1 MVKIN
6 NNLLNVIYLDNPGR
20 IMLKSLTVK
29 RLCKPHNKAEKPKEN
44 TKKDGTQKMIYVLYL
59 IVAALVTIM
68 SIKASEYVDMLDKTT
83 SLSGAFLGG
92 ILLSAVTSL
101 PELFTSISSTLMLDQ
116 PGLCIGNILGSNLFN
131 YAMLS
136 VFILTAVVKFA
147 KCELSKIHLVVAI
160 SVVAMGGLIVCNKYG
175 ILAFDI
181 GSVSVTSVLIILL
194 YVLTVWIMYKKGGTS
209 ESGDDD
215 GALVTLSR
223 KQILTRFTL
232 VSIGIVVFSVI
243 LTYIT
248 DELSV
253 RLNLGK
259 TVAGALFLGV
269 ATSLPETASTWTLFK
284 IKNYDIAVGNIVGSC
299 LFNFTILSVADF
311 FYRGGGIYAIT
322 DVSTMNLIIFA
333 SVASVL
339 VALMLKFRSK
349 ATCIICPVGIVASY
363 IAFLAL

>member
-1 MVKIN
+1 
-6 NNLLNVIYLDNPGR
+6 
-20 IMLKSLTVK
+20 
-29 RLCKPHNKAEKPKEN
+29 
-44 TKKDGTQKMIYVLYL
+44 MIYVLYL
-59 IVAALVTIM
+59 IVAALVTFM

-147 KCELSKIHLVVAI
+147 KCNLAKIHLVVAV
-160 SVVAMGGLIVCNKYG
+160 SVLCMGGLILCNKYG

-209 ESGDDD
+209 ESEDD
-215 GALVTLSR
+215 GDPVTLSR
-223 KQILTRFTL
+223 KQILTRFTI
-232 VSIGIVVFSVI
+232 VSVGIVVFSII

-269 ATSLPETASTWTLFK
+269 ATSLPETASTFTLFK

-311 FYRGGGIYAIT
+311 FYSGGGIYTIA
-322 DVSTMNLIIFA
+322 DPSTMNLIIFA

-339 VALMLKFRSK
+339 AAAMLKFRSK
-349 ATCIICPVGIVASY
+349 ATCIICPVGIIASY

>member
-1 MVKIN
+1 
-6 NNLLNVIYLDNPGR
+6 
-20 IMLKSLTVK
+20 
-29 RLCKPHNKAEKPKEN
+29 
-44 TKKDGTQKMIYVLYL
+44 MIYVLYL
-59 IVAALVTIM
+59 VVAALVTFM

-83 SLSGAFLGG
+83 FLSGAFLGG

-136 VFILTAVVKFA
+136 FFILTAVAKFA
-147 KCELSKIHLVVAI
+147 KCSLAKIHFVVAV
-160 SVVAMGGLIVCNKYG
+160 SVVAMGLLIVCNKYG
-175 ILAFDI
+175 FLAFDI
-181 GSVSVTSVLIILL
+181 GNVSVTSVLIILL

-209 ESGDDD
+209 ETEDD
-215 GALVTLSR
+215 GEPVTLSR
-223 KQILTRFTL
+223 KQILTRFTV

-269 ATSLPETASTWTLFK
+269 ATSLPETASTFTLFK

-311 FYRGGGIYAIT
+311 FYRGGGIYTIADT
-322 DVSTMNLIIFA
+322 STMNLIIFA

-339 VALMLKFRSK
+339 AGLMLKFRNK
-349 ATCIICPVGIVASY
+349 ATCVICPVGIIASY

>member
-1 MVKIN
+1 M
-6 NNLLNVIYLDNPGR
+6 IYL
-20 IMLKSLTVK
+20 
-29 RLCKPHNKAEKPKEN
+29 
-44 TKKDGTQKMIYVLYL
+44 LYL
-59 IVAALVTIM
+59 VVAAIVTFM

-136 VFILTAVVKFA
+136 AFILTAVVKFA
-147 KCELSKIHLVVAI
+147 KCDLSRIHLIVAI
-160 SVVAMGGLIVCNKYG
+160 SVVSMGGLILCNKYG
-175 ILAFDI
+175 FLAFDI
-181 GSVSVTSVLIILL
+181 GNVSITSILIILL
-194 YVLTVWIMYKKGGTS
+194 YVVTVWIMYKMGGTS
-209 ESGDDD
+209 AESDDD
-215 GALVTLSR
+215 GDPVTLTR

-232 VSIGIVVFSVI
+232 VSVCIVVFSVI

-284 IKNYDIAVGNIVGSC
+284 IKNYNIAMGNIVGSC
-299 LFNFTILSVADF
+299 LFNFTILSLADF
-311 FYRGGGIYAIT
+311 FYRGGGIYAIS

-339 VALMLKFRSK
+339 TVVLLKFRNKVTSV
-349 ATCIICPVGIVASY
+349 ICPVGIIASY

>member
-1 MVKIN
+1 
-6 NNLLNVIYLDNPGR
+6 
-20 IMLKSLTVK
+20 
-29 RLCKPHNKAEKPKEN
+29 
-44 TKKDGTQKMIYVLYL
+44 MIYVLYL
-59 IVAALVTIM
+59 VVAALVTFM

-116 PGLCIGNILGSNLFN
+116 PGLCIGNILGSNIFN

-136 VFILTAVVKFA
+136 FFILTAVAKFA
-147 KCELSKIHLVVAI
+147 KCDLSKIHFIVAV
-160 SVVAMGGLIVCNKYG
+160 SVVAMGGLILCNKYG
-175 ILAFDI
+175 FLAFDI
-181 GSVSVTSVLIILL
+181 GNVSVTSVLIILL

-209 ESGDDD
+209 ETEDD
-215 GALVTLSR
+215 GEPVTLSR
-223 KQILTRFTL
+223 KQILTRFSL
-232 VSIGIVVFSVI
+232 VSVGIVVFSVI

-269 ATSLPETASTWTLFK
+269 ATSLPETASTFTLFK

-311 FYRGGGIYAIT
+311 FYRGGGIYTIADT
-322 DVSTMNLIIFA
+322 STMNLIIFA

-339 VALMLKFRSK
+339 AGVMLKFK
-349 ATCIICPVGIVASY
+349 NKVTAVICPVGIIASY

>member
-1 MVKIN
+1 
-6 NNLLNVIYLDNPGR
+6 
-20 IMLKSLTVK
+20 
-29 RLCKPHNKAEKPKEN
+29 
-44 TKKDGTQKMIYVLYL
+44 MIYVLYL
-59 IVAALVTIM
+59 VVAALVTFM

-116 PGLCIGNILGSNLFN
+116 PGLCIGNILGSNIFN

-136 VFILTAVVKFA
+136 FFILTAVAKFA
-147 KCELSKIHLVVAI
+147 KCSLSKIHFVVAV
-160 SVVAMGGLIVCNKYG
+160 SVVFMGGLILCNKYG
-175 ILAFDI
+175 FLAFDI
-181 GSVSVTSVLIILL
+181 GNVSVTSVLIILL
-194 YVLTVWIMYKKGGTS
+194 YVITVWVMYKMGGTS
-209 ESGDDD
+209 ESEDD
-215 GALVTLSR
+215 GEPVTLSR
-223 KQILTRFTL
+223 KQILTRFTI
-232 VSIGIVVFSVI
+232 VSVGIVVFSVI

-269 ATSLPETASTWTLFK
+269 ATSLPETASTFTLFK

-311 FYRGGGIYAIT
+311 FYRGGGIYTIADT
-322 DVSTMNLIIFA
+322 STMNLIIFA

-339 VALMLKFRSK
+339 AGVLLKFRNK
-349 ATCIICPVGIVASY
+349 ATAIICPVGIIASY

>member
-1 MVKIN
+1 
-6 NNLLNVIYLDNPGR
+6 
-20 IMLKSLTVK
+20 
-29 RLCKPHNKAEKPKEN
+29 
-44 TKKDGTQKMIYVLYL
+44 MIYILYL
-59 IVAALVTIM
+59 VVAALVTFM

-116 PGLCIGNILGSNLFN
+116 PGLCIGNILGSNIFN

-136 VFILTAVVKFA
+136 FFILTAVAKFA
-147 KCELSKIHLVVAI
+147 KCNLSKIHFIVAV
-160 SVVAMGGLIVCNKYG
+160 SVVFMGGLILCNKYG
-175 ILAFDI
+175 FLAFDI
-181 GSVSVTSVLIILL
+181 GNVSVTSLLIILL
-194 YVLTVWIMYKKGGTS
+194 YVLTVWIMYKMGGTS
-209 ESGDDD
+209 ESEDD
-215 GALVTLSR
+215 GEPVTLSR

-232 VSIGIVVFSVI
+232 VSVGIVVFSVI

-269 ATSLPETASTWTLFK
+269 ATSLPETASTYTLFK

-311 FYRGGGIYAIT
+311 FYRGGGIYTIADT
-322 DVSTMNLIIFA
+322 STMNLIIFA

-339 VALMLKFRSK
+339 AGVMLKFRNK
-349 ATCIICPVGIVASY
+349 ATAVICPVGIIASY

>member
-1 MVKIN
+1 
-6 NNLLNVIYLDNPGR
+6 
-20 IMLKSLTVK
+20 
-29 RLCKPHNKAEKPKEN
+29 
-44 TKKDGTQKMIYVLYL
+44 MIYILYL
-59 IVAALVTIM
+59 VVAALVTFM

-116 PGLCIGNILGSNLFN
+116 PGLCIGNILGSNIFN

-136 VFILTAVVKFA
+136 FFILTAVAKFA
-147 KCELSKIHLVVAI
+147 KCSLSKIHFVVAV
-160 SVVAMGGLIVCNKYG
+160 SVVFMGGLILCNKYG
-175 ILAFDI
+175 FLAFDI
-181 GSVSVTSVLIILL
+181 GNVSVTSILIILL
-194 YVLTVWIMYKKGGTS
+194 YIVTVWIMYKMGGTS
-209 ESGDDD
+209 ETEDD
-215 GALVTLSR
+215 GEPVTLSR
-223 KQILTRFTL
+223 KQILTRFTV
-232 VSIGIVVFSVI
+232 VSVGIVVFSII

-269 ATSLPETASTWTLFK
+269 ATSLPETASTFTLFK

-311 FYRGGGIYAIT
+311 FYRGGGIYTIADT
-322 DVSTMNLIIFA
+322 STMNLIIFA

-339 VALMLKFRSK
+339 AGVMLKFRNK
-349 ATCIICPVGIVASY
+349 ATAVVCPVGIIASY

>member
-1 MVKIN
+1 
-6 NNLLNVIYLDNPGR
+6 
-20 IMLKSLTVK
+20 
-29 RLCKPHNKAEKPKEN
+29 
-44 TKKDGTQKMIYVLYL
+44 MIYVLYL
-59 IVAALVTIM
+59 VVAALVTFM

-116 PGLCIGNILGSNLFN
+116 PGLCIGNILGSNIFN

-136 VFILTAVVKFA
+136 FFILTAVAKFA
-147 KCELSKIHLVVAI
+147 KCSLSKIHFVVAV
-160 SVVAMGGLIVCNKYG
+160 SVVFMGGLILCNKYG
-175 ILAFDI
+175 FLAFNI
-181 GSVSVTSVLIILL
+181 GNVSVTSVLIILL
-194 YVLTVWIMYKKGGTS
+194 YVATVYVMYKMGGTS
-209 ESGDDD
+209 ESDDD
-215 GALVTLSR
+215 GDPVTLSR
-223 KQILTRFTL
+223 KQILIRFTF
-232 VSIGIVVFSVI
+232 VSIGIVVFSII

-259 TVAGALFLGV
+259 TIAGALFLGV
-269 ATSLPETASTWTLFK
+269 ATSLPETASTFTLFK
-284 IKNYDIAVGNIVGSC
+284 LKNYDVAVGNIVGSC

-311 FYRGGGIYAIT
+311 FYRGGGIYTIAET
-322 DVSTMNLIIFA
+322 STMNLIIFA

-339 VALMLKFRSK
+339 AGIMLKLRNK
-349 ATCIICPVGIVASY
+349 ATAIICPVGIIASY

>member
-1 MVKIN
+1 
-6 NNLLNVIYLDNPGR
+6 
-20 IMLKSLTVK
+20 
-29 RLCKPHNKAEKPKEN
+29 
-44 TKKDGTQKMIYVLYL
+44 MIYVLYL
-59 IVAALVTIM
+59 VVAALVTFM

-136 VFILTAVVKFA
+136 FFILTAVAKFA
-147 KCELSKIHLVVAI
+147 KCDLSKIHFIVAV
-160 SVVAMGGLIVCNKYG
+160 SVIAMGGLILCNKYG
-175 ILAFDI
+175 FLAFDI
-181 GSVSVTSVLIILL
+181 GNVSVTSVLIILL
-194 YVLTVWIMYKKGGTS
+194 YVLTVWVMYKKGGTS
-209 ESGDDD
+209 ETEDD
-215 GALVTLSR
+215 GEPVTLSR

-232 VSIGIVVFSVI
+232 VSVGIVVFSVI

-269 ATSLPETASTWTLFK
+269 ATSLPETASTFTLFK

-311 FYRGGGIYAIT
+311 FYRGGGIYTIADT
-322 DVSTMNLIIFA
+322 STMNLIIFA

-339 VALMLKFRSK
+339 AGVMLKFK
-349 ATCIICPVGIVASY
+349 NKVTAVICPVGIIASY

>member
-1 MVKIN
+1 
-6 NNLLNVIYLDNPGR
+6 
-20 IMLKSLTVK
+20 
-29 RLCKPHNKAEKPKEN
+29 
-44 TKKDGTQKMIYVLYL
+44 MIYVLYL
-59 IVAALVTIM
+59 VVAALVTFM

-116 PGLCIGNILGSNLFN
+116 PGLCIGNILGSNIFN

-136 VFILTAVVKFA
+136 FFILTAVAKFA
-147 KCELSKIHLVVAI
+147 KCDLSKIHFIVAV
-160 SVVAMGGLIVCNKYG
+160 SVVAMGLLIVCNKYG
-175 ILAFDI
+175 FLAFDI
-181 GSVSVTSVLIILL
+181 GNVSVTSVLIILL
-194 YVLTVWIMYKKGGTS
+194 YVLTVWIMYKMGGTS
-209 ESGDDD
+209 ETEDD
-215 GALVTLSR
+215 GEPVTLSR
-223 KQILTRFTL
+223 KQILTRFTI
-232 VSIGIVVFSVI
+232 VSVGIVVFSVI

-269 ATSLPETASTWTLFK
+269 ATSLPETASTFTLFK

-311 FYRGGGIYAIT
+311 FYRGGGIYTIADT
-322 DVSTMNLIIFA
+322 STMNLIIFA

-339 VALMLKFRSK
+339 AAVLMKFRNK
-349 ATCIICPVGIVASY
+349 ATCVICPVGIIASY

>member
-1 MVKIN
+1 
-6 NNLLNVIYLDNPGR
+6 
-20 IMLKSLTVK
+20 
-29 RLCKPHNKAEKPKEN
+29 
-44 TKKDGTQKMIYVLYL
+44 MIYILYL
-59 IVAALVTIM
+59 VVAALVTFM

-116 PGLCIGNILGSNLFN
+116 PGLCIGNILGSNIFN

-136 VFILTAVVKFA
+136 FFILTAVAKFA
-147 KCELSKIHLVVAI
+147 KCSLSKIHFIVAV
-160 SVVAMGGLIVCNKYG
+160 SVVAMGLLIVCNKYG
-175 ILAFDI
+175 FLAFDI
-181 GSVSVTSVLIILL
+181 GNVSVTSILIILL
-194 YVLTVWIMYKKGGTS
+194 YVVTVWVMYKMGGTS
-209 ESGDDD
+209 ESEDD
-215 GALVTLSR
+215 GEPVTLSR
-223 KQILTRFTL
+223 KQILTRFSI
-232 VSIGIVVFSVI
+232 VSVGIVVFSVI

-269 ATSLPETASTWTLFK
+269 ATSLPETASTFTLFK

-311 FYRGGGIYAIT
+311 FYRGGGIYTIADT
-322 DVSTMNLIIFA
+322 STMNLIIFA

-339 VALMLKFRSK
+339 AAVLMKFRNK
-349 ATCIICPVGIVASY
+349 ATSIICPVGIIASY

>member
-1 MVKIN
+1 M
-6 NNLLNVIYLDNPGR
+6 IYL
-20 IMLKSLTVK
+20 
-29 RLCKPHNKAEKPKEN
+29 
-44 TKKDGTQKMIYVLYL
+44 LYL
-59 IVAALVTIM
+59 VVAALVTFM

-116 PGLCIGNILGSNLFN
+116 PGLCIGNILGSNIFN

-136 VFILTAVVKFA
+136 FFILTAVAKFA
-147 KCELSKIHLVVAI
+147 KCSLSKIHFIVAV
-160 SVVAMGGLIVCNKYG
+160 SVVAMGLLIVCNKYG
-175 ILAFDI
+175 FLAFDI
-181 GSVSVTSVLIILL
+181 GNVSVTSVLIILL
-194 YVLTVWIMYKKGGTS
+194 YVVTVWVMYKMGGTS
-209 ESGDDD
+209 ESEDD
-215 GALVTLSR
+215 GEPVTLSR
-223 KQILTRFTL
+223 KQILTRFTI

-269 ATSLPETASTWTLFK
+269 ATSLPETASTFTLFK

-311 FYRGGGIYAIT
+311 FYRGGGIYTIADT
-322 DVSTMNLIIFA
+322 STMNLIIFA

-339 VALMLKFRSK
+339 AAVLMKFRNK
-349 ATCIICPVGIVASY
+349 ATSIICPVGIIASY

>member
-1 MVKIN
+1 
-6 NNLLNVIYLDNPGR
+6 
-20 IMLKSLTVK
+20 
-29 RLCKPHNKAEKPKEN
+29 
-44 TKKDGTQKMIYVLYL
+44 MIYVLYL
-59 IVAALVTIM
+59 VVAALVTFM

-136 VFILTAVVKFA
+136 FFILTAVAKFA
-147 KCELSKIHLVVAI
+147 KCDLSKIHFIVAV
-160 SVVAMGGLIVCNKYG
+160 SVVFMGGLILCNKYG
-175 ILAFDI
+175 FLAFDI
-181 GSVSVTSVLIILL
+181 GNVSVTSVLIILL
-194 YVLTVWIMYKKGGTS
+194 YILTVWIMYKKGGTS
-209 ESGDDD
+209 ETEDD
-215 GALVTLSR
+215 GEPVTLSR
-223 KQILTRFTL
+223 KQILTRFTI
-232 VSIGIVVFSVI
+232 VSVGIVVFSVI

-269 ATSLPETASTWTLFK
+269 ATSLPETASTFTLFK

-299 LFNFTILSVADF
+299 LFDFTILSVADF
-311 FYRGGGIYAIT
+311 FYRGGGIYTIADT
-322 DVSTMNLIIFA
+322 STMNLIIFA

-339 VALMLKFRSK
+339 AGVMLKFK
-349 ATCIICPVGIVASY
+349 NKVTAVICPVGIIASY

>member
-1 MVKIN
+1 
-6 NNLLNVIYLDNPGR
+6 
-20 IMLKSLTVK
+20 
-29 RLCKPHNKAEKPKEN
+29 
-44 TKKDGTQKMIYVLYL
+44 MIYILYL
-59 IVAALVTIM
+59 VVAALVTFM

-116 PGLCIGNILGSNLFN
+116 PGLCIGNILGSNIFN

-136 VFILTAVVKFA
+136 FFILTAVAKFA
-147 KCELSKIHLVVAI
+147 KCDLSKIHFIVAV
-160 SVVAMGGLIVCNKYG
+160 SVVAMGLLIVCNKYG
-175 ILAFDI
+175 FLAFDI
-181 GSVSVTSVLIILL
+181 GNVSVTSVLIILL

-209 ESGDDD
+209 ETEDD
-215 GALVTLSR
+215 GEPVTLSR
-223 KQILTRFTL
+223 KQILTRFSL
-232 VSIGIVVFSVI
+232 VSVGIVVFSVI

-269 ATSLPETASTWTLFK
+269 ATSLPETASTFTLFK

-311 FYRGGGIYAIT
+311 FYRGGGIYTIADT
-322 DVSTMNLIIFA
+322 STMNLIIFA

-339 VALMLKFRSK
+339 AGVMLKFK
-349 ATCIICPVGIVASY
+349 NKVTAVICPVGIIASY

>member
-1 MVKIN
+1 M
-6 NNLLNVIYLDNPGR
+6 IYL
-20 IMLKSLTVK
+20 
-29 RLCKPHNKAEKPKEN
+29 
-44 TKKDGTQKMIYVLYL
+44 LYL
-59 IVAALVTIM
+59 VVAALVTFM

-116 PGLCIGNILGSNLFN
+116 PGLCIGNILGSNIFN

-136 VFILTAVVKFA
+136 FFILTAVAKFA
-147 KCELSKIHLVVAI
+147 KCNLSKIHFIVAV
-160 SVVAMGGLIVCNKYG
+160 SVVAMGLLIVCNKYG
-175 ILAFDI
+175 FLAFDI
-181 GSVSVTSVLIILL
+181 GNVSITSVLIILL
-194 YVLTVWIMYKKGGTS
+194 YVLTVWIMYKMGGTS
-209 ESGDDD
+209 ESEDD
-215 GALVTLSR
+215 GEPVTLSR
-223 KQILTRFTL
+223 KQILTRFTI
-232 VSIGIVVFSVI
+232 VSVGIVVFSVI

-269 ATSLPETASTWTLFK
+269 ATSLPETASTFTLFK

-311 FYRGGGIYAIT
+311 FYRGGGIYTIADT
-322 DVSTMNLIIFA
+322 STMNLIIFA

-339 VALMLKFRSK
+339 AGVLLKFRNK
-349 ATCIICPVGIVASY
+349 ATAIICPVGIIASY

>member
-1 MVKIN
+1 M
-6 NNLLNVIYLDNPGR
+6 IYL
-20 IMLKSLTVK
+20 
-29 RLCKPHNKAEKPKEN
+29 
-44 TKKDGTQKMIYVLYL
+44 LYL
-59 IVAALVTIM
+59 VVAALVTFM

-116 PGLCIGNILGSNLFN
+116 PGLCIGNILGSNIFN

-136 VFILTAVVKFA
+136 FFILTAVAKFA
-147 KCELSKIHLVVAI
+147 KCSLSKIHFVVAV
-160 SVVAMGGLIVCNKYG
+160 SVIAMGGLILCNKYG
-175 ILAFDI
+175 FLAFDI
-181 GSVSVTSVLIILL
+181 GNVSVTSVLIILL
-194 YVLTVWIMYKKGGTS
+194 YIVTVWVMYKMGGTS
-209 ESGDDD
+209 ESEDD
-215 GALVTLSR
+215 GEPVTLSR
-223 KQILTRFTL
+223 KQILTRFTI

-269 ATSLPETASTWTLFK
+269 ATSLPETASTFTLFK

-311 FYRGGGIYAIT
+311 FYRGGGIYTIADT
-322 DVSTMNLIIFA
+322 STMNLIIFA

-339 VALMLKFRSK
+339 AGVMLKFRNK
-349 ATCIICPVGIVASY
+349 ATAVICPVGIIASY

>member
-1 MVKIN
+1 
-6 NNLLNVIYLDNPGR
+6 
-20 IMLKSLTVK
+20 
-29 RLCKPHNKAEKPKEN
+29 
-44 TKKDGTQKMIYVLYL
+44 MIYVLYL
-59 IVAALVTIM
+59 IVAALVTFM

-116 PGLCIGNILGSNLFN
+116 PGLCIGNILGSNIFN

-136 VFILTAVVKFA
+136 FFILTAVVKFA
-147 KCELSKIHLVVAI
+147 KCDLSKIHFVVAV
-160 SVVAMGGLIVCNKYG
+160 SVVFMGGLILCNKYG
-175 ILAFDI
+175 FLAFDI
-181 GSVSVTSVLIILL
+181 GNVSITSILIILL
-194 YVLTVWIMYKKGGTS
+194 YVLTVWIMYKMGGTS
-209 ESGDDD
+209 ESEDD
-215 GALVTLSR
+215 GEPVTLSR

-232 VSIGIVVFSVI
+232 VSVGIVVFSVI

-269 ATSLPETASTWTLFK
+269 ATSLPETASTFTLFK

-311 FYRGGGIYAIT
+311 FYRGGGIYTIADT
-322 DVSTMNLIIFA
+322 STMNLIIFA

-339 VALMLKFRSK
+339 AGVMLKFK
-349 ATCIICPVGIVASY
+349 NNATAVICPVGIIASY

>member
-1 MVKIN
+1 
-6 NNLLNVIYLDNPGR
+6 
-20 IMLKSLTVK
+20 
-29 RLCKPHNKAEKPKEN
+29 
-44 TKKDGTQKMIYVLYL
+44 MIYVLYL
-59 IVAALVTIM
+59 IVAALVTFM

-136 VFILTAVVKFA
+136 FFILTAVAKFA
-147 KCELSKIHLVVAI
+147 KCNLSKIHFIVAL
-160 SVVAMGGLIVCNKYG
+160 SVIFMGGLILCNKYG
-175 ILAFDI
+175 FLAFDI
-181 GSVSVTSVLIILL
+181 GNVSVTSILIILL

-209 ESGDDD
+209 ESEDD
-215 GALVTLSR
+215 GEPVTLSR
-223 KQILTRFTL
+223 KQILTRFTI
-232 VSIGIVVFSVI
+232 VSVGIVVFSVI

-269 ATSLPETASTWTLFK
+269 ATSLPETASTFTLFK

-311 FYRGGGIYAIT
+311 FYRGGGIYTIADT
-322 DVSTMNLIIFA
+322 STMNLIIFA

-339 VALMLKFRSK
+339 AGVMLKFKNK
-349 ATCIICPVGIVASY
+349 ATAVICPVGIIASY

>member
-1 MVKIN
+1 
-6 NNLLNVIYLDNPGR
+6 
-20 IMLKSLTVK
+20 
-29 RLCKPHNKAEKPKEN
+29 
-44 TKKDGTQKMIYVLYL
+44 MIYVLYL
-59 IVAALVTIM
+59 IVAALVTFM

-116 PGLCIGNILGSNLFN
+116 PGLCIGNILGSNIFN

-136 VFILTAVVKFA
+136 FFILTAVAKFA
-147 KCELSKIHLVVAI
+147 KCSLSRIHFIVAI
-160 SVVAMGGLIVCNKYG
+160 SVIAMGGLILCNKYG
-175 ILAFDI
+175 FLAFDI
-181 GSVSVTSVLIILL
+181 GNVSVTSILIILL
-194 YVLTVWIMYKKGGTS
+194 YVATVWVMYKMGGTS
-209 ESGDDD
+209 ESEDD
-215 GALVTLSR
+215 GEPVTLSR
-223 KQILTRFTL
+223 KQILTRFTI
-232 VSIGIVVFSVI
+232 VSVGIVVFSVI

-269 ATSLPETASTWTLFK
+269 ATSLPETASTFTLFK

-311 FYRGGGIYAIT
+311 FYRGGGIYTIADT
-322 DVSTMNLIIFA
+322 STMNLIIFA

-339 VALMLKFRSK
+339 AGIMLKLRNK
-349 ATCIICPVGIVASY
+349 ATAIICPVGIIASY

>member
-1 MVKIN
+1 
-6 NNLLNVIYLDNPGR
+6 
-20 IMLKSLTVK
+20 
-29 RLCKPHNKAEKPKEN
+29 
-44 TKKDGTQKMIYVLYL
+44 MIYVLYL
-59 IVAALVTIM
+59 VVAALVTFM

-136 VFILTAVVKFA
+136 FFILTAVAKFA
-147 KCELSKIHLVVAI
+147 KCDLSKIHFIVAV
-160 SVVAMGGLIVCNKYG
+160 SVIAMGGLILCNKYG
-175 ILAFDI
+175 FLAFDI
-181 GSVSVTSVLIILL
+181 GNVSVTSVLIILL

-209 ESGDDD
+209 ETEDD
-215 GALVTLSR
+215 GEPVTLSR

-232 VSIGIVVFSVI
+232 VSVGIVVFSVI

-269 ATSLPETASTWTLFK
+269 ATSLPETASTFTLFK

-311 FYRGGGIYAIT
+311 FYRGGGIYTIADT
-322 DVSTMNLIIFA
+322 STMNLIIFA

-339 VALMLKFRSK
+339 AGVMLKFK
-349 ATCIICPVGIVASY
+349 NKVTAVICPVGIIASY

>member
-1 MVKIN
+1 
-6 NNLLNVIYLDNPGR
+6 
-20 IMLKSLTVK
+20 
-29 RLCKPHNKAEKPKEN
+29 
-44 TKKDGTQKMIYVLYL
+44 MIYILYL
-59 IVAALVTIM
+59 VVAALVTFM

-116 PGLCIGNILGSNLFN
+116 PGLCIGNILGSNIFN

-136 VFILTAVVKFA
+136 FFILTAVAKFA
-147 KCELSKIHLVVAI
+147 KCSLSKIHFIVAV
-160 SVVAMGGLIVCNKYG
+160 SVVAMGLLIVCNKYG
-175 ILAFDI
+175 FLAFDI
-181 GSVSVTSVLIILL
+181 GNVSVTSILIILL
-194 YVLTVWIMYKKGGTS
+194 YVVTVWVMYKMGGTS
-209 ESGDDD
+209 ESEDD
-215 GALVTLSR
+215 GEPVTLSR
-223 KQILTRFTL
+223 KQILTRFSL
-232 VSIGIVVFSVI
+232 VSVGIVVFSVI

-269 ATSLPETASTWTLFK
+269 ATSLPETASTFTLFK

-311 FYRGGGIYAIT
+311 FYRGGGIYTIADT
-322 DVSTMNLIIFA
+322 STMNLIIFA

-339 VALMLKFRSK
+339 AAVLMKFRNK
-349 ATCIICPVGIVASY
+349 ATSIICPVGIIASY

>member
-1 MVKIN
+1 
-6 NNLLNVIYLDNPGR
+6 
-20 IMLKSLTVK
+20 
-29 RLCKPHNKAEKPKEN
+29 
-44 TKKDGTQKMIYVLYL
+44 MIYVLYL
-59 IVAALVTIM
+59 VVAALVTFM

-136 VFILTAVVKFA
+136 FFILTAVAKFA
-147 KCELSKIHLVVAI
+147 KCDLSKIHFVVAV
-160 SVVAMGGLIVCNKYG
+160 SVVAMGLLIVCNKYG
-175 ILAFDI
+175 FLAFDI
-181 GSVSVTSVLIILL
+181 GNVSVTSVLIILL
-194 YVLTVWIMYKKGGTS
+194 YILTVWIMYKKGGTS
-209 ESGDDD
+209 ESEDD
-215 GALVTLSR
+215 GEPVTLSR

-232 VSIGIVVFSVI
+232 VSVGIVVFSVI

-269 ATSLPETASTWTLFK
+269 ATSLPETASTFTLFK

-311 FYRGGGIYAIT
+311 FYRGGGIYTIA
-322 DVSTMNLIIFA
+322 DPSTMNLIIFA

-339 VALMLKFRSK
+339 AAVLMKFRNK
-349 ATCIICPVGIVASY
+349 ATCVICPVGIIASY

>member
-1 MVKIN
+1 
-6 NNLLNVIYLDNPGR
+6 
-20 IMLKSLTVK
+20 
-29 RLCKPHNKAEKPKEN
+29 
-44 TKKDGTQKMIYVLYL
+44 MIYVLYL
-59 IVAALVTIM
+59 VVAALVTFM

-116 PGLCIGNILGSNLFN
+116 PGLCIGNILGSNIFN

-136 VFILTAVVKFA
+136 FFILTAVAKFA
-147 KCELSKIHLVVAI
+147 KCDLSKIHFIVAV
-160 SVVAMGGLIVCNKYG
+160 SVVAMGGLILCNKYG
-175 ILAFDI
+175 FLAFDI
-181 GSVSVTSVLIILL
+181 GNVSVTSVLIILL
-194 YVLTVWIMYKKGGTS
+194 YVLTVWIMYKMGGTS
-209 ESGDDD
+209 ETEDD
-215 GALVTLSR
+215 GEPVTLSR

-232 VSIGIVVFSVI
+232 VSVGIVVFSVI

-269 ATSLPETASTWTLFK
+269 ATSLPETASTFTLFK

-311 FYRGGGIYAIT
+311 FYSGGGIYTIADT
-322 DVSTMNLIIFA
+322 STMNLIIFA

-339 VALMLKFRSK
+339 AGVMLKFK
-349 ATCIICPVGIVASY
+349 NKVTAVICPVGIIASY

>member
-1 MVKIN
+1 
-6 NNLLNVIYLDNPGR
+6 
-20 IMLKSLTVK
+20 
-29 RLCKPHNKAEKPKEN
+29 
-44 TKKDGTQKMIYVLYL
+44 MIYVLYL
-59 IVAALVTIM
+59 VVAALVTFM

-136 VFILTAVVKFA
+136 FFILTAVAKFA
-147 KCELSKIHLVVAI
+147 KCSLAKIHFVVAV
-160 SVVAMGGLIVCNKYG
+160 SVVAMGLLIVCNKYG
-175 ILAFDI
+175 FLAFDI
-181 GSVSVTSVLIILL
+181 GNVSVTSVLIILL

-209 ESGDDD
+209 ETEDD
-215 GALVTLSR
+215 GEPVTLSR
-223 KQILTRFTL
+223 KQILTRFTV

-269 ATSLPETASTWTLFK
+269 ATSLPETASTFTLFK
-284 IKNYDIAVGNIVGSC
+284 IRNYDIAVGNIVGSC

-311 FYRGGGIYAIT
+311 FYRGGGIYTIADT
-322 DVSTMNLIIFA
+322 STMNLIIFA

-339 VALMLKFRSK
+339 AGLMLKFRNK
-349 ATCIICPVGIVASY
+349 ATCVICPVGI
-363 IAFLAL
+363 IA

>member
-1 MVKIN
+1 
-6 NNLLNVIYLDNPGR
+6 
-20 IMLKSLTVK
+20 
-29 RLCKPHNKAEKPKEN
+29 
-44 TKKDGTQKMIYVLYL
+44 MIYILYL
-59 IVAALVTIM
+59 IVAAIVTFM

-116 PGLCIGNILGSNLFN
+116 PGLCIGNILGSNIFN

-136 VFILTAVVKFA
+136 FFILTAVAKFA
-147 KCELSKIHLVVAI
+147 KCNLSKIHFVVAV
-160 SVVAMGGLIVCNKYG
+160 SVVFMGGLILCNKYG
-175 ILAFDI
+175 FLAFDI
-181 GSVSVTSVLIILL
+181 GNVSVTSILIILL
-194 YVLTVWIMYKKGGTS
+194 YVLTVWIMYKMGGTS
-209 ESGDDD
+209 ETEDD
-215 GALVTLSR
+215 GEPVTLSR

-232 VSIGIVVFSVI
+232 VSVGIVVFSVI

-269 ATSLPETASTWTLFK
+269 ATSLPETASTYTLFK

-311 FYRGGGIYAIT
+311 FYRGGGIYTIADT
-322 DVSTMNLIIFA
+322 STMNLIIFA

-339 VALMLKFRSK
+339 AGLMLKFRNK
-349 ATCIICPVGIVASY
+349 ATAVICPVGIIASY

>member
-1 MVKIN
+1 
-6 NNLLNVIYLDNPGR
+6 
-20 IMLKSLTVK
+20 
-29 RLCKPHNKAEKPKEN
+29 
-44 TKKDGTQKMIYVLYL
+44 MIYILYL
-59 IVAALVTIM
+59 VVAALVTFM

-136 VFILTAVVKFA
+136 FFILTAVAKFA
-147 KCELSKIHLVVAI
+147 KCDLSKIHFIVAV
-160 SVVAMGGLIVCNKYG
+160 SVVAMGLLIVCNKYG
-175 ILAFDI
+175 FLAFDI
-181 GSVSVTSVLIILL
+181 GNVSVTSVLIILL

-209 ESGDDD
+209 ETEDD
-215 GALVTLSR
+215 GEPVTLSR

-232 VSIGIVVFSVI
+232 VSVGIVVFSVI

-269 ATSLPETASTWTLFK
+269 ATSLPETASTFTLFK

-311 FYRGGGIYAIT
+311 FYRGGGIYTIA
-322 DVSTMNLIIFA
+322 DPSTMNLIIFA

-339 VALMLKFRSK
+339 AAVLMKFRNK
-349 ATCIICPVGIVASY
+349 ATCVICPVGIIASY

>member
-1 MVKIN
+1 
-6 NNLLNVIYLDNPGR
+6 
-20 IMLKSLTVK
+20 
-29 RLCKPHNKAEKPKEN
+29 
-44 TKKDGTQKMIYVLYL
+44 MIYVLYL
-59 IVAALVTIM
+59 VVAALVTFM

-136 VFILTAVVKFA
+136 FFILTAVAKFA
-147 KCELSKIHLVVAI
+147 KCDLSKIHFIVAV
-160 SVVAMGGLIVCNKYG
+160 SVVAMGLLIVCNKYG
-175 ILAFDI
+175 FLAFDI
-181 GSVSVTSVLIILL
+181 GNVSVTSVLIILL
-194 YVLTVWIMYKKGGTS
+194 YILTVWIMYKKGGTS
-209 ESGDDD
+209 ESEDD
-215 GALVTLSR
+215 GEPVTLSR

-232 VSIGIVVFSVI
+232 VSVGIVVFSVI

-259 TVAGALFLGV
+259 TGAGALFLGV
-269 ATSLPETASTWTLFK
+269 ATSLPETASTFTLFK

-311 FYRGGGIYAIT
+311 FYRGGGIYTIA
-322 DVSTMNLIIFA
+322 DPSTMNLIIFA

-339 VALMLKFRSK
+339 AGVMLKFK
-349 ATCIICPVGIVASY
+349 NKVTAVICPVGIIASY

>member
-1 MVKIN
+1 
-6 NNLLNVIYLDNPGR
+6 
-20 IMLKSLTVK
+20 
-29 RLCKPHNKAEKPKEN
+29 
-44 TKKDGTQKMIYVLYL
+44 MIYVLYL
-59 IVAALVTIM
+59 VVAALVTFM

-136 VFILTAVVKFA
+136 FFILTAVAKFA
-147 KCELSKIHLVVAI
+147 KCDLSKIH

-194 YVLTVWIMYKKGGTS
+194 YILTVWIMYKKGGTS
-209 ESGDDD
+209 ESEDD
-215 GALVTLSR
+215 GEPVTLSR

-232 VSIGIVVFSVI
+232 VSVGIVVFSVI

-269 ATSLPETASTWTLFK
+269 ATSLPETASTFTLFK

-311 FYRGGGIYAIT
+311 FYRGGGIYTIA
-322 DVSTMNLIIFA
+322 DPSTMNLIIFA

-339 VALMLKFRSK
+339 AAVLMKFRNK
-349 ATCIICPVGIVASY
+349 ATCVICPVGIIASY

>member
-1 MVKIN
+1 
-6 NNLLNVIYLDNPGR
+6 
-20 IMLKSLTVK
+20 
-29 RLCKPHNKAEKPKEN
+29 
-44 TKKDGTQKMIYVLYL
+44 MIYVLYL
-59 IVAALVTIM
+59 VVAALVTFM

-136 VFILTAVVKFA
+136 FFILTAVAKFA
-147 KCELSKIHLVVAI
+147 KCDLSKIHFIVAV
-160 SVVAMGGLIVCNKYG
+160 SVVAMGLLIVCNKYG
-175 ILAFDI
+175 FLAFDI
-181 GSVSVTSVLIILL
+181 GNVSVTSVLIILL
-194 YVLTVWIMYKKGGTS
+194 YVLTVWIMYKMGGTS
-209 ESGDDD
+209 ETEDD
-215 GALVTLSR
+215 GEPVTLSR
-223 KQILTRFTL
+223 KQILTRFTI
-232 VSIGIVVFSVI
+232 VSVGIVVFSVI

-269 ATSLPETASTWTLFK
+269 ATSLPETASTFTLFK

-311 FYRGGGIYAIT
+311 FYRGGGIYTIADT
-322 DVSTMNLIIFA
+322 STMNLIIFA

-339 VALMLKFRSK
+339 AAVLMKFRNK
-349 ATCIICPVGIVASY
+349 ATCVICPVGIIASY